1 MGGAAAYYS
10 QLGRDLSA
18 MAFGASADAA
28 DALASR
34 QSSATQLDLHGID
47 VLNGVR
53 IAQERVEAWWNGLG
67 ESRVNGR
74 TGAEDRGAGFRIVV
88 GAGTHSVGGKG
99 KLGPAVSKALNSEG
113 WRIEPAGAVIVVKG
127 KQRR

>member
-18 MAFGASADAA
+18 LSFSASADAA
-28 DALASR
+28 DAHAQS
-34 QSSATQLDLHGID
+34 QSSTTHLDLHGID

-53 IAQERVEAWWNGLG
+53 IAQERVDAWWNRLG

-74 TGAEDRGAGFRIVV
+74 VGADDRSEGFRIVV
-88 GAGTHSVGGKG
+88 GAGRHSEGGKG
-99 KLGPAVSKALNSEG
+99 KLGPAVSKMLKNEG
-113 WRIEPAGAVIVVKG
+113 WRIEAAGAVIVVKG
-127 KQRR
+127 KAKR